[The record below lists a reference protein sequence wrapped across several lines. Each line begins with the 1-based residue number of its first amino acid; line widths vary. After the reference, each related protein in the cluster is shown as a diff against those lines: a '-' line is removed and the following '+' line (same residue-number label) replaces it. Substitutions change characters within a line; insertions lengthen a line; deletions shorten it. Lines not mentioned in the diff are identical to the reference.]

1 MRKSN
6 WRKRTMMNVPMEME
20 DPNARSD
27 EFLIWMYEK
36 TLSDPEYSFYGY
48 DETWEESFGKD
59 AKKCFYSLKERQF
72 LLYEKETS
80 SSYGYG
86 RSSTPTAVGL
96 NKKAIRYA
104 RKLATPRPKVQPV
117 VKKPEPVENEPE
129 VTREL
134 EEEVAWFIYHTTG
147 NMRTALNYLE
157 DAKIYLQ
164 KEPLANKKAAEKEI
178 LAMEE
183 LALQIVT
190 KEELE
195 G

>member
-1 MRKSN
+1 
-6 WRKRTMMNVPMEME
+6 MMNVPTEME
-20 DPNARSD
+20 DPHARSD
-27 EFLIWMYEK
+27 EFLTWLYQK
-36 TLSDPEYSFYGY
+36 TLDDPDFSFYGY
-48 DETWEESFGKD
+48 DEAWEESFGKD

-72 LLYEKETS
+72 LLYAKNNS

-96 NKKAIRYA
+96 NKKAITYA
-104 RKLATPRPKVQPV
+104 KTLAAPPPKVQPV
-117 VKKPEPVENEPE
+117 VEKPKPDESEPE
-129 VTREL
+129 KKREL

-164 KEPLANKKAAEKEI
+164 KEPLADKKAAEKET

>member
-1 MRKSN
+1 
-6 WRKRTMMNVPMEME
+6 MMNVPTEME
-20 DPNARSD
+20 DPHARSD
-27 EFLIWMYEK
+27 EFLIWLYQK
-36 TLSDPEYSFYGY
+36 TLDDPDFSFYGY
-48 DETWEESFGKD
+48 DEAWEESFGKD
-59 AKKCFYSLKERQF
+59 AKKCFYSLKERQY
-72 LLYEKETS
+72 LLYKKNDSNSYSFGS
-80 SSYGYG
+80 SSL
-86 RSSTPTAVGL
+86 PTAVGL

-104 RKLATPRPKVQPV
+104 RKLATPPPKVQPV
-117 VKKPEPVENEPE
+117 VKKPEPVESEPE

-183 LALQIVT
+183 LALQIVA